1 MTRSTRKWDHIQ
13 FALAK
18 GQDRLTGLDDI
29 AFVHQSLPGI
39 GLRHISLDTK
49 IGELFLS
56 SPIFINA
63 MTGGGGEKTRFINR
77 DLARVAKEYGM
88 AIAVGSQMSALKN
101 VEEEKTYRIVRE
113 ENPTGIVI
121 GNLGSEATV
130 EDAKKAVE
138 MVEANALQIHLNV
151 IQELTMP
158 EGDRDFSGALKRIE
172 AIVSGIDQPVIIKEV
187 GFGMSKEVV
196 SRLYSI
202 GVHAVDI
209 GGYGGTNFAKI
220 ENERRNRLLQ
230 FFNDWGIPTAASIV
244 EAKSSGCNMSVISS
258 GGIQTSLEIAKSIA
272 LGANAVGI
280 AGYFLKLLIDNGIEG
295 LMTEVDLI
303 HEELSIIM
311 TALGARTISELQQV
325 PLVLHGQ
332 THHWLQE
339 RNIDTKQYSQRNI
352 YK

>member
-18 GQDRLTGLDDI
+18 GQDRLTGLNDI
-29 AFVHQSLPGI
+29 VFVHQSLPDI

-101 VEEEKTYRIVRE
+101 AEEEKTYRIVRE

-130 EDAKKAVE
+130 EDAKRAVE

-172 AIVSGIDQPVIIKEV
+172 AIVNGIDQPVIVKEV
-187 GFGMSKEVV
+187 GFGMNKDVV
-196 SRLYSI
+196 SQLYSI
-202 GVHAVDI
+202 GVTIVDI
-209 GGYGGTNFAKI
+209 GGYGGTNFSKI
-220 ENERRNRLLQ
+220 ENERRN
-230 FFNDWGIPTAASIV
+230 
-244 EAKSSGCNMSVISS
+244 
-258 GGIQTSLEIAKSIA
+258 
-272 LGANAVGI
+272 
-280 AGYFLKLLIDNGIEG
+280 
-295 LMTEVDLI
+295 
-303 HEELSIIM
+303 
-311 TALGARTISELQQV
+311 
-325 PLVLHGQ
+325 
-332 THHWLQE
+332 
-339 RNIDTKQYSQRNI
+339 
-352 YK
+352 

>member
-1 MTRSTRKWDHIQ
+1 MTRSKRKWDHIQ

-18 GQDRLTGLDDI
+18 GQERLTGLDDI
-29 AFVHQSLPGI
+29 VFVHQSLPNI
-39 GLRHISLDTK
+39 GLSHVTLDTK

-63 MTGGGGEKTRFINR
+63 MTGGGGEKTLHINR
-77 DLARVAKEYGM
+77 DLARVAKEFGM

-101 VEEEKTYRIVRE
+101 MEEENTYHIVRK

-130 EDAKKAVE
+130 EEAKKAVD
-138 MVEANALQIHLNV
+138 MLEANALQIHLNV

-158 EGDRDFSGALKRIE
+158 EGDRDFSDALKRIQ
-172 AIVSGIDQPVIIKEV
+172 AIVNGIDQPVIVKEV
-187 GFGMSKEVV
+187 GFGMSKDVV
-196 SRLYSI
+196 SQLYSI
-202 GVHAVDI
+202 GVNVVDI

-230 FFNDWGIPTAASIV
+230 FFNDWGIPTAASII
-244 EAKSSGCNMSVISS
+244 EAKNSGCRMDVISS

-280 AGYFLKLLIDNGIEG
+280 AGYFLKVLVKNGIEE
-295 LMTEVDLI
+295 LMAEVALI

-325 PLVLHGQ
+325 PLVLNGK
-332 THHWLQE
+332 THHWLHE
-339 RNIDTKQYSQRNI
+339 RNIDTKQYSQR
-352 YK
+352 KMCE